1 MVSAREQF
9 LAAVYTG
16 PLLKADAIVVLSG
29 EDAEQ
34 RAVAALEMFR
44 QGAAPVIVC
53 SGRRDSA
60 PRWIGAERLAGLL
73 MAKSVPPKVL
83 IVEHGSQNTH
93 EQARNVIE
101 MAEANDWH
109 RLCIVA
115 SAYHL
120 PRAML
125 TFIKAIGTRPIHVV
139 AVPASQLTWWG
150 SPPGMDVTR
159 LELFNIEMAKVKEYG
174 EHCATFAEGLAY
186 IERFEGRTK

>member
-16 PLLKADAIVVLSG
+16 PLHKADAIVVLSG

-53 SGRRDSA
+53 SGGRDSA

-93 EQARNVIE
+93 EQAVNLIE

-109 RLCIVA
+109 RLCVVA

-125 TFIKAIGTRPIHVV
+125 TFIKTIGTRPIHVV

-150 SPPGMDVTR
+150 HPPGMDATR
-159 LELFNIEMAKVKEYG
+159 LELFNVEMAKVEEYG
-174 EHCATFAEGLAY
+174 EHCATWAEGLAY

>member
-1 MVSAREQF
+1 MVSPREQF

-16 PLLKADAIVVLSG
+16 PLHKADAIVVLCG

-53 SGRRDSA
+53 SGGVDSA
-60 PRWIGAERLAGLL
+60 PRWIGGERLAGLL
-73 MAKSVPPKVL
+73 MAKSVPPKAI

-93 EQARNVIE
+93 EQAVNLIE
-101 MAEANDWH
+101 MAEANNWN
-109 RLCIVA
+109 RLCLVA
-115 SAYHL
+115 SAYHV

-150 SPPGMDVTR
+150 SPLGMDVTR
-159 LELFNIEMAKVKEYG
+159 LELFNIEMAKVEEYG
-174 EHCATFAEGLAY
+174 EHCATWAEGLAY